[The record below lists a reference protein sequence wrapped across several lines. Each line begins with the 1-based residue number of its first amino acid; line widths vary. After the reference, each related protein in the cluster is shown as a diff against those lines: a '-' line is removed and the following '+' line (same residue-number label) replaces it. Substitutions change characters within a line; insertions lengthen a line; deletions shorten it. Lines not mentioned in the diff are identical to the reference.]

1 MENSHIQKETTDE
14 SKGVNEVNIV
24 VTENAKA
31 YLEKNGYQ
39 KPIRVVARDTY
50 ECSTMIEFFLTL
62 DEARAED
69 NIMIVGEFVF
79 LTDKKAEDEIGDYL
93 KIDFVDSQGL
103 KLINRAQTL
112 AYAQK
117 VRG

>member
-1 MENSHIQKETTDE
+1 
-14 SKGVNEVNIV
+14 
-24 VTENAKA
+24 
-31 YLEKNGYQ
+31 
-39 KPIRVVARDTY
+39 
-50 ECSTMIEFFLTL
+50 MIEYFLTL
-62 DEARAED
+62 DEARAD
-69 NIMIVGEFVF
+69 DKVMKVDDFVF
-79 LTDKKAEDEIGDYL
+79 LADQKAEDEIGDYL